1 MTDVYA
7 ARRHFSIPD
16 GISYLN
22 AAALGPLPQSAVEAG
37 HNGLSKK
44 QHPWN
49 IRSRTF
55 FEDTRSVRPKLAR
68 LIKADVEGI
77 AFSPS
82 ASYGMA
88 VAAKNT
94 PLKRGERIVILADQ
108 FPSNVYAWRRLAD
121 ETGAELITVAGDH
134 GQSVTDATL
143 SAIDDRTG
151 LVAIPQVRWTDGALV
166 DAKRIAE
173 AAHAVGAK
181 IVFDL
186 SQSCGVFPF
195 DVTEVRPDYVVCVG
209 YKWLLGP
216 YSLGFLYVA
225 PEHRNGVPLE
235 ENWIS
240 REGSTDF
247 SRLIDYTDTYEAGA
261 RRFDVGERANFAL
274 LPALEASLDLLGQYS
289 INDIGHYLG
298 GLTDR
303 ISEGLKE
310 MNIHCPP
317 KSQRPPHYLC
327 AKLPVATP
335 PNLTELLEE
344 KGVYVSRRGDWL
356 RISPHIYNTEMDIE
370 QFLDGLQSTLSHSSV
385 LS

>member
-1 MTDVYA
+1 MTNVSA

-22 AAALGPLPQSAVEAG
+22 AAALGPLPQTAVNAG
-37 HNGLSKK
+37 RKGLARK

-49 IRSRTF
+49 IRSRSF
-55 FEDTRSVRPKLAR
+55 FEDTRRVRPKLAR
-68 LIKADVEGI
+68 LINADLEGI

-88 VAAKNT
+88 VVAKNT
-94 PLKRGERIVILADQ
+94 PLKRGESIVILADQ
-108 FPSNVYAWRRLAD
+108 FPSNVYPWRRLAD
-121 ETGAELITVAGDH
+121 ETGAELLTVAGDH
-134 GQSVTDATL
+134 SQSVTEAIL
-143 SAIDDRTG
+143 SAIDDKTG

-166 DAKRIAE
+166 DAKRIAK
-173 AAHAVGAK
+173 AARTVGAK
-181 IVFDL
+181 VVFDL

-225 PEHRNGVPLE
+225 PEHRNGIPLE

-274 LPALEASLDLLGQYS
+274 LPALEASLDLLAQYP
-289 INDIGHYLG
+289 IEDIGHYLG
-298 GLTDR
+298 HLTDR
-303 ISEGLKE
+303 ISAGLRD
-310 MNIHCPP
+310 MNIQCPP
-317 KSQRPPHYLC
+317 KSARPPHYLC
-327 AKLPVATP
+327 ARLPVATP
-335 PNLTELLEE
+335 PNLTEMLEE
-344 KGVYVSRRGDWL
+344 KGIYVSRRGDWL
-356 RISPHIYNTEMDIE
+356 RISPHIYNTAADIE
-370 QFLDGLQSTLSHSSV
+370 QFLNGLQSTLSSSSV